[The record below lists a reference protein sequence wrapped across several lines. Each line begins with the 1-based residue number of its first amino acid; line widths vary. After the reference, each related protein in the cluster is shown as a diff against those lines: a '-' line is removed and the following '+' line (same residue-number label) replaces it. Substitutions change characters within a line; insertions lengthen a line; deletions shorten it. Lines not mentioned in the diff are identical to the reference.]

1 MLDIDSKLSV
11 QIAKHWKMYKSSF
24 WGSHDCVTC
33 VCLPIVMEIEI
44 IATILPINNVIYL
57 DEEFFVKIL
66 PQFQLKTCKTFT
78 GLWCGSQIPINLFLK
93 DLNVTNNYYYIN
105 QLYQICVAHIGSSCL
120 FNSKADDFSLY
131 FYIIYTLSSNYSFL
145 SY

>member
-93 DLNVTNNYYYIN
+93 DLNVTKQLLLHKSIVSNMCCAYRKFLLIQLKSWWFFSVFLYYI
-105 QLYQICVAHIGSSCL
+105 
-120 FNSKADDFSLY
+120 
-131 FYIIYTLSSNYSFL
+131 YTI
-145 SY
+145 